1 MEVHEN
7 WVPESVPASLFII
20 LSHFEVHLTLTTFS
34 RKKIPPTYKDDLSR
48 WQRPRLPLVM
58 CVGRAEGLWAV
69 QEGQGSNQQAL
80 HLRLGG
86 AAEVSAVGA
95 NLWCCFGA
103 LHHNVN
109 GT

>member
-1 MEVHEN
+1 MEVYEN

-69 QEGQGSNQQAL
+69 QEGQG
-80 HLRLGG
+80 R
-86 AAEVSAVGA
+86 AATSKH
-95 NLWCCFGA
+95 C
-103 LHHNVN
+103 
-109 GT
+109 T